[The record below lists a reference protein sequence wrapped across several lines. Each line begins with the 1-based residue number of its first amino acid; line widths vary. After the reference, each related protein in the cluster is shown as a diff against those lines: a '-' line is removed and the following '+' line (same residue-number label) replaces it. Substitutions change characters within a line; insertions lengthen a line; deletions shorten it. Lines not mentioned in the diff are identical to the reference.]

1 MDPQDFPQLEK
12 IHTDSGL
19 DFELTKPNY
28 DFGTVVVERDSR
40 IIGAG
45 FLRPIL
51 EAVMILDKGAS
62 LREKSLAL
70 RRMIHQAMLDTKSVE
85 LNEVHAW
92 VKEPNFKEELIK
104 HYGFEKPRG
113 ESLVLRI

>member
-1 MDPQDFPQLEK
+1 MTKEDFSALSQ
-12 IHTDSGL
+12 IHEQHH
-19 DFELTKPNY
+19 DFALTQPNY
-28 DFGTVVVERDSR
+28 DFGTVIVENENR
-40 IIGAG
+40 IIGG
-45 FLRPIL
+45 GYLRPIL
-51 EAVMILDKGAS
+51 EAVMILDLDAS

-70 RRMIHQAMLDTKSVE
+70 RRMIHQAILDTKSVE

-104 HYGFEKPRG
+104 HYGFQKPRG